1 MPRLINLLVIFG
13 CSTAWLITLSKM
25 APSLVDFKEESIRFP
40 TSFSDLTRL
49 SALFQAYNKNN
60 RLYMIILF
68 TSAYLYKQTFC
79 IPGSALLNVLG
90 GAIFGLWTAL
100 PLCCVLT
107 GAGATLSYL
116 LSKQFAEHIVVRYW
130 PEEIRNLKERIEF
143 NKDRLIPYLLSLRLL
158 PFTPN
163 WLLNLISPV
172 VGVPLHYF
180 FVTAFLGL
188 IPYNYICV
196 QSGAM
201 LSSFS
206 SLNDIL
212 TWATFLKLTFLS
224 FMALM
229 VPKIIKKFTT
239 NTTV

>member
-1 MPRLINLLVIFG
+1 MTSLINLLVIFG

-25 APSLVDFKEESIRFP
+25 APSLVEFKEESIRFP
-40 TSFSDLTRL
+40 TSFSDLSRL

-68 TSAYLYKQTFC
+68 TSAYLYKQAFC

-107 GAGATLSYL
+107 GVGATLSYL
-116 LSKQFAEHIVVRYW
+116 LSKQFVQQIVVHYW
-130 PEEIRNLKERIEF
+130 PEEVRSLKERVEC
-143 NKDRLIPYLLSLRLL
+143 NNQRLIPYLLSLRLL

-172 VGVPLHYF
+172 VGIPLHYF
-180 FVTAFLGL
+180 FTTAFLGL
-188 IPYNYICV
+188 IPYNYVCV

-206 SLNDIL
+206 SLNDVL
-212 TWATFLKLTFLS
+212 TWETFLKLTFLS
-224 FMALM
+224 FMAFII
-229 VPKIIKKFTT
+229 PKLIKHCTT
-239 NTTV
+239 ISIT

>member
-1 MPRLINLLVIFG
+1 MSSLINLLVIFG

-25 APSLVDFKEESIRFP
+25 APSLVDFKEESMRFP
-40 TSFSDLTRL
+40 TSFNDLTRL

-79 IPGSALLNVLG
+79 IPGSVLLNVLA

-107 GAGATLSYL
+107 GLGATLSYL
-116 LSKQFAEHIVVRYW
+116 LSKQFAEQIVVHYW
-130 PEEIRNLKERIEF
+130 PEEVRNLKERVDF
-143 NKDRLIPYLLSLRLL
+143 NKHRLIPYLLSLRLL

-172 VGVPLHYF
+172 VGIPLHYF

-212 TWATFLKLTFLS
+212 SWETFIKLTFLS
-224 FMALM
+224 IM
-229 VPKIIKKFTT
+229 VLITPKIIKTFI
-239 NTTV
+239 NHPTV